1 MKVDAHRASARR
13 VVDQLLA
20 SLRASDEV
28 ALLTFDKGL
37 SVEQDFTSDWARIR
51 EALDEVEPFGSTS
64 LYDAIAETA
73 GQLERERTGRRAIVV
88 VTDGLDNASRM
99 QPADVSGIAS
109 RSDVPVYVLAV
120 VSALDVPGT
129 NAGTVG
135 SQATGQLKNL
145 AWWTGGDAFV
155 VSSPAQMSV
164 ASRAVLSELRHQYVL
179 AIESAGD
186 AGWRPLDIKTRR
198 RGCRCG
204 RAAISRCRDG
214 SDKRW
219 SIRTA
224 GAVADRGRLV
234 MRKVLVVGAVAR
246 AGSIACALTGPTGRR
261 SERQG
266 HDHGAAGRGHAGAC
280 DERDPHGEVDAKTTA
295 GQRAEAR
302 RSVEEARA
310 AADRDGRVTDMD
322 KANKDSSTRSC

>member
-1 MKVDAHRASARR
+1 MHGNSLVTSRGVRALTTPTVALLGALLTASIPAPVMRAQATSAAPVFRSGVDVVPVAAVVRDRRGQVVRDLVVEDFEVFDNGERRRIVSFARGDDGPISLALLVDVSGSMKVDVHRASARR

-20 SLRASDEV
+20 SLRTNDEV

-198 RGCRCG
+198 RELQV
-204 RAAISRCRDG
+204 RARSGYFAMPR
-214 SDKRW
+214 
-219 SIRTA
+219 
-224 GAVADRGRLV
+224 RL
-234 MRKVLVVGAVAR
+234 G
-246 AGSIACALTGPTGRR
+246 
-261 SERQG
+261 
-266 HDHGAAGRGHAGAC
+266 
-280 DERDPHGEVDAKTTA
+280 
-295 GQRAEAR
+295 
-302 RSVEEARA
+302 
-310 AADRDGRVTDMD
+310 
-322 KANKDSSTRSC
+322 

>member
-1 MKVDAHRASARR
+1 MHGNSLVTSRGVRALTTPTVALLGALLTASIPAPVMRAQATSAAPVFRSGVDVVPVAAVVRDRRGQVVRDLVVEDFEVFDNGERRRIVSFTRGDDGPISLALLVDVSGSMKVDVHRASARR

-20 SLRASDEV
+20 SLRTNDEV

-198 RGCRCG
+198 RELQV
-204 RAAISRCRDG
+204 RARSGYFAMPR
-214 SDKRW
+214 
-219 SIRTA
+219 
-224 GAVADRGRLV
+224 RL
-234 MRKVLVVGAVAR
+234 G
-246 AGSIACALTGPTGRR
+246 
-261 SERQG
+261 
-266 HDHGAAGRGHAGAC
+266 
-280 DERDPHGEVDAKTTA
+280 
-295 GQRAEAR
+295 
-302 RSVEEARA
+302 
-310 AADRDGRVTDMD
+310 
-322 KANKDSSTRSC
+322 

>member
-1 MKVDAHRASARR
+1 MHGNSLVTSRVVRALTTPTVALLGALLTTSIPAPVMRAQTTSAVQVFRSGVDVVSVAAVVRDRRGQVVRDLVVEDFEVFDNGERRRIVSFTRGDDGPISLALLVDVSGSMKVDAHRASARR

-20 SLRASDEV
+20 SLRANDEV

-51 EALDEVEPFGSTS
+51 DALDEVEPFGSTS

-73 GQLERERTGRRAIVV
+73 RQLERERTGRRAIVV

-120 VSALDVPGT
+120 VSALDVPGA

-198 RGCRCG
+198 RELQV
-204 RAAISRCRDG
+204 RARSGYFAMPR
-214 SDKRW
+214 
-219 SIRTA
+219 
-224 GAVADRGRLV
+224 RL
-234 MRKVLVVGAVAR
+234 G
-246 AGSIACALTGPTGRR
+246 
-261 SERQG
+261 
-266 HDHGAAGRGHAGAC
+266 
-280 DERDPHGEVDAKTTA
+280 
-295 GQRAEAR
+295 
-302 RSVEEARA
+302 
-310 AADRDGRVTDMD
+310 
-322 KANKDSSTRSC
+322 